1 MQFDLNVDLISPSLM
16 GKNLDF
22 IVTGS
27 IAACESP
34 RLIRALRRL
43 GANVRVTLT
52 DGGGMFIT
60 KTSLEWASAQSITT
74 DFSGLST
81 HLATSDAIVIAPM
94 TADFLAKIKNGICND
109 PASALV
115 QSALGQKK
123 LVLAIPTMHD
133 SLWKSPFVE
142 ANYAVAKQWI
152 TFLQPRLEEGK
163 LKFPDP
169 EESADRISHAINR
182 SQIDVLLTMGPTK
195 GYIDDVRYISNYSSG
210 ALGTAI
216 NNELF
221 RQGCSL
227 YCISGPSQI
236 KPRVFTEL
244 VNVET
249 NLEMDLAI
257 ARTLAKVSAHV
268 VMAAAVLDYVPAHRV
283 QGKIRSGSPTET
295 LELKSTEKLL
305 SKIKP
310 NGNKRIAF
318 KLEPD
323 GTNLELKAKEYL
335 KKYSLDYVFTNTIH
349 SVNQNS
355 HKATLYSENPGSSIF
370 ESKSE
375 IALKIAQILCGV

>member
-1 MQFDLNVDLISPSLM
+1 M